1 MKKRILENSRLEIY
15 NDWVKNKLNND
26 EIRDLNLLSDDEK
39 YDAFYKDLEFGT
51 GGIRAV
57 IGVGTNRLNRITVN
71 KFAVLSKIDKSVS
84 KVVLS
89 SSKFIIF

>member
-1 MKKRILENSRLEIY
+1 MKKRILENSRLDIY

-57 IGVGTNRLNRITVN
+57 IGIGTNRLNRITVN
-71 KFAVLSKIDKSVS
+71 KFAVSYSLFLKKYYKGTIKIV
-84 KVVLS
+84 
-89 SSKFIIF
+89 IG